1 MKTPFHSYDDEERA
15 ASIEQASAWLARRDR
30 GLTAAE
36 QDAFLHWLHEDPRHR
51 EALAHLQKAWLS
63 LDGLVE
69 WQPSHSAQPNP
80 DLLAPPRRRRRGLWA
95 TAALAAGLGAA
106 AALLFLLQT
115 NAPAPAP
122 VADPAGGIAGVRVIP
137 GPEREVLPD
146 GSVAT
151 LKDGGH
157 YLVAFTEAERRVRL
171 IEGELYVAVAKNAD
185 RPFVVEVDGVAVR
198 AIGTAF
204 NVRRLAGALEVLV
217 TEGRVQIET
226 AATNRDV
233 RNTNIESAAAVA
245 EVAPGERARLE
256 LGVPAP
262 RPAIVSL
269 SPGEIA
275 RELEWHSVRLE
286 FDELP
291 LAAVAHEFNLR
302 NAQQLRV
309 ADPAIGRLRIS
320 GTFRSGQ
327 VDGFVRLLEASYGLK
342 AVRDA
347 DGAWVLHRVSE

>member
-1 MKTPFHSYDDEERA
+1 VD
-15 ASIEQASAWLARRDR
+15 
-30 GLTAAE
+30 
-36 QDAFLHWLHEDPRHR
+36 
-51 EALAHLQKAWLS
+51 
-63 LDGLVE
+63 
-69 WQPSHSAQPNP
+69 
-80 DLLAPPRRRRRGLWA
+80 
-95 TAALAAGLGAA
+95 
-106 AALLFLLQT
+106 
-115 NAPAPAP
+115 
-122 VADPAGGIAGVRVIP
+122 
-137 GPEREVLPD
+137 
-146 GSVAT
+146 
-151 LKDGGH
+151 
-157 YLVAFTEAERRVRL
+157 
-171 IEGELYVAVAKNAD
+171 VAKNPD

-204 NVRRLAGALEVLV
+204 NVRRMAGALEVLV

-226 AATNRDV
+226 AAPLSGDV
-233 RNTNIESAAAVA
+233 RNTNMGSAGAVA

-256 LGVPAP
+256 LGLPAA
-262 RPAIVSL
+262 RPAIDTL
-269 SPGEIA
+269 SPAEIA